1 MPDPSKPVAPSS
13 IWRRIFAP
21 LLPTVEPRHLARIR
35 AQARAAA
42 ELAARDDAQE
52 QVRRALEL
60 WALGVLSEGQA
71 PTSDAKPGPETIA
84 GIIRG
89 DAAGAW
95 SWLPPGDV
103 PDWCG
108 HFAAAAFGGPMP
120 QATRRRVM
128 ASTYRLHAYG
138 AQHGVVKVEAPIPG
152 DVLVVGY
159 RGGASYG
166 DHICLVERIDGDLIH
181 TIEGNARGWVP
192 GGRKGVEADA
202 RHGIIRRTRPM
213 GPASRARCPVSGLLQ
228 SGGYVAAYRWTGAA
242 S

>member
-1 MPDPSKPVAPSS
+1 MPAAAKTVSPPS
-13 IWRRIFAP
+13 IWRRILAP
-21 LLPTVEPRHLARIR
+21 LLPTVDPRHLARIR
-35 AQARAAA
+35 EQARAAA
-42 ELAARDDAQE
+42 ELAARDDAPE

-60 WALGVLSEGQA
+60 WALGVLSEGQV
-71 PTSDAKPGPETIA
+71 PTPDAKPDPETIA

-95 SWLPPGDV
+95 GWLPAGDV

-108 HFAAAAFGGPMP
+108 HFVAATFGGPMP
-120 QATRRRVM
+120 QAVRRRVM
-128 ASTYRLHAYG
+128 PSTYRLHAYG

-159 RGGASYG
+159 RGGALYG
-166 DHICLVERIDGDLIH
+166 DHICLVVEVDGELIH

-202 RHGIIRRTRPM
+202 RHGIIRRTRPV
-213 GPASRARCPVSGLLQ
+213 GPASRAVCPVSGLRQ
-228 SGGYVAAYRWTGAA
+228 TGGYIAAYRWTGGA